1 LNDTIRGAEPVSAAE
16 PAAIAAWRMAA
27 AAKPP
32 AASLEPDL
40 FTFHLPQASSTRFG
54 SLEV

>member
-1 LNDTIRGAEPVSAAE
+1 
-16 PAAIAAWRMAA
+16 MAA